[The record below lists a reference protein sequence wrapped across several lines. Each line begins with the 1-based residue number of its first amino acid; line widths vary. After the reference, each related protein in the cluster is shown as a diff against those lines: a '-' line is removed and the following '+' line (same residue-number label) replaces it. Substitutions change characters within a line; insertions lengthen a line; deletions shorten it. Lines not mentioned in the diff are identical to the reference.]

1 MNNIGIIFG
10 MVCLLVAVWIVFR
23 DKKEIK
29 RIIQHMDDMLTD
41 TIDGNFKET
50 TFDESLL
57 SALEAK
63 CAYYLSAS
71 MVSAQNIT
79 MEKDKIKELISD
91 ISHQTKTPIANLL
104 LYIELLQEETL
115 SVDAQQYVDILHMQ
129 TEKLKFFI
137 DALVKLSRLEN
148 GILSLAPKTEPIQPM
163 LQDVVSQFASKAK
176 CKNISLEAE
185 DTVSFA
191 QFDMKWTTEA
201 LCNIV
206 DNAVKYT
213 EKGTID
219 ISVKPYEMFVRIDIT
234 DTGMGI
240 SEEEQAK
247 IFTRFYRSEQVTDQ
261 EGVGIGLYLAREIIS
276 EEGGYIKVSSQY
288 GQGSTFSVYLPVSEI
303 FLQNC

>member
-1 MNNIGIIFG
+1 MGVIFG
-10 MVCLLVAVWIVFR
+10 IVCLLVAVWMVFR
-23 DKKEIK
+23 NKKETK

-41 TIDGNFKET
+41 TINGNFKEK

-71 MVSAQNIT
+71 TVSAQNVA

-176 CKNISLEAE
+176 CKGISLKME
-185 DTVSFA
+185 DTESFA
-191 QFDMKWTTEA
+191 QFDTKWTTEA

-219 ISVKPYEMFVRIDIT
+219 ISVRPYEMFVRIDVT

-288 GQGSTFSVYLPVSEI
+288 GQGSTFSVYLPVSET